1 MNNMFSTT
9 VLIGK
14 SIEDA
19 TKYLAKVDPNLLLFV
34 ERENDKLVVKRLDEP
49 MMSHRVNVV
58 VERGRIIEAFFD
70 SERKMPAVKAVKF
83 DYDALVGRSV
93 SDATLVVQDDGK
105 FTNITKIDGEFV
117 QENLDLCHV
126 LDRVNLEVENGMVVR
141 ASRG

>member
-1 MNNMFSTT
+1 MNNMFNTT

-19 TKYLAKVDPNLLLFV
+19 TKYLAKADPNLLLFV
-34 ERENDKLVVKRLDEP
+34 EREDDKLVVKRLDES

-70 SERKMPAVKAVKF
+70 AERKMPAVKF